1 MESSDY
7 RKFLIGF
14 CATYAGAIWG
24 WNKSP
29 ERQQFLN
36 VRGSL
41 FPLEIIIFNFDPL
54 MLYSDVLCFGNFL
67 KHRMECV
74 VEESVG
80 EEQKDGNVM
89 DPLLRQSHP

>member
-36 VRGSL
+36 VRRSL
-41 FPLEIIIFNFDPL
+41 FPLLEIIFTFDPL
-54 MLYSDVLCFGNFL
+54 MLYSDMLLGTFESTVWSVL
-67 KHRMECV
+67 
-74 VEESVG
+74 
-80 EEQKDGNVM
+80 
-89 DPLLRQSHP
+89 